1 MNKKTIQILIIAS
14 VVLILIGAYTLYQT
28 NNNVKGTYISNL
40 NTKIIILDQNECII
54 SNNNQNVKCTYKLS
68 NDDII
73 LYVQD
78 KPFIAKYSANKI
90 TIALRGK
97 NEIFL
102 KQ

>member
-1 MNKKTIQILIIAS
+1 MIKKTIKILIVAS
-14 VVLILIGAYTLYQT
+14 VVLILIGAYILYQT
-28 NNNVKGTYISNL
+28 NNNIKGTYISNL
-40 NTKIIILDQNECII
+40 GTKIMILDQDECII

-78 KPFIAKYSANKI
+78 KPFMAKYSVNKI
-90 TIALRGK
+90 TIALQGK